1 MDREARLEAMESRV
15 QGVSCKGHDECYF
28 RLMRVKDRLKGFMR
42 MGNKEIEAVV
52 AGQFSKMLTSELT
65 YRSRL

>member
-42 MGNKEIEAVV
+42 MGNKEIEAVGCMPV
-52 AGQFSKMLTSELT
+52 FQDVNI
-65 YRSRL
+65 